1 MDTKQDGP
9 TSIERREKPR
19 KSSGSQV
26 WADPGGV
33 LPVVDCK
40 ILDVSE
46 DGAQVGALD
55 GRPLPER
62 FILQHEAQRILGEA
76 HVIWRYGAS
85 VGVKLV
91 RR

>member
-1 MDTKQDGP
+1 MDATQDGP
-9 TSIERREKPR
+9 KSIERREKPR

-40 ILDVSE
+40 ILDISE
-46 DGAQVGALD
+46 DGAQVAALN
-55 GRPLPER
+55 GRPLPES

-76 HVIWRYGAS
+76 HVMWRNGAS
-85 VGVKLV
+85 VGVKII
-91 RR
+91 RF